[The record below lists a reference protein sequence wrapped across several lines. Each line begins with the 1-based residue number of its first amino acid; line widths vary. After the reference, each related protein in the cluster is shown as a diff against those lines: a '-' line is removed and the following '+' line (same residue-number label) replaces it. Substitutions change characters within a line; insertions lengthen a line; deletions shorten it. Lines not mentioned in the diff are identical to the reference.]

1 MSKPA
6 NFAVLLS
13 RFFTDRLLKQRHA
26 SPHTV
31 SSYRD
36 TFRLLL
42 LFAKTRIGKEPSQL
56 TLEEINAPLVSA
68 FLDHLQETR
77 SIGARSRNL
86 RLTAIRSFFH
96 YAAFE
101 SPAHCAQ
108 IQRVLAIPCKR
119 CVHEQVH
126 YLARPEV
133 DALLAAPD
141 RTTWAGHRDHAWLLV
156 MVQTGMRV
164 SELTGLTRQ
173 DVHIGAGA
181 YVRIVGKGRKERC
194 TPLSKQ
200 TTAVLRVWLKEP
212 ARGNGDVMFPNR
224 RGGRLSNDGVQ
235 YLLAQHVATACK
247 SCPTLQDKTVS
258 PHVLRHT
265 AAMGLLQS
273 GVDTTLIAMWL
284 GHESVDTTRVY
295 LEADLA
301 MKEKI
306 LAKTTPYD
314 GRPVVYKAD
323 DTLLTFLQSL

>member
-68 FLDHLQETR
+68 FLDDLQGTR
-77 SIGARSRNL
+77 SVGTRTRNL

-156 MVQTGMRV
+156 MVQTGMRIRIDRIDA
-164 SELTGLTRQ
+164 SRCAHWYWRICAHRRQ
-173 DVHIGAGA
+173 RTQGTLH
-181 YVRIVGKGRKERC
+181 
-194 TPLSKQ
+194 S
-200 TTAVLRVWLKEP
+200 AVQ
-212 ARGNGDVMFPNR
+212 AN
-224 RGGRLSNDGVQ
+224 RGGIAGLVEGACAGRRRR
-235 YLLAQHVATACK
+235 HV
-247 SCPTLQDKTVS
+247 P
-258 PHVLRHT
+258 
-265 AAMGLLQS
+265 
-273 GVDTTLIAMWL
+273 
-284 GHESVDTTRVY
+284 
-295 LEADLA
+295 
-301 MKEKI
+301 
-306 LAKTTPYD
+306 
-314 GRPVVYKAD
+314 
-323 DTLLTFLQSL
+323 